1 MENSWTLV
9 LPPSKLET
17 VDEAAEKGLS
27 VSENGGET
35 ETKPK
40 SLLWKRPTDSTRF
53 DWRIWICKSRR
64 ARLVIWNSCS
74 APTTASPCSH
84 IVSADERW
92 LRSKRHRHQGETK
105 ENGASFT
112 FWMFLL
118 HIIFYSWLHHIALR
132 AALLSCEGVLSTA
145 AFILAWRSKLATLG
159 N

>member
-9 LPPSKLET
+9 LPPNKLET

-27 VSENGGET
+27 VSKKMVNGET

-53 DWRIWICKSRR
+53 DWRIWICKSRT

-74 APTTASPCSH
+74 ARTTASPCSH

-92 LRSKRHRHQGETK
+92 LRSKRRRHQGETK

-112 FWMFLL
+112 FGCFWSTSSFTRGCITLHSELLSSHVKVYFLL
-118 HIIFYSWLHHIALR
+118 LLLFWHDDPSWQL
-132 AALLSCEGVLSTA
+132 
-145 AFILAWRSKLATLG
+145 
-159 N
+159 